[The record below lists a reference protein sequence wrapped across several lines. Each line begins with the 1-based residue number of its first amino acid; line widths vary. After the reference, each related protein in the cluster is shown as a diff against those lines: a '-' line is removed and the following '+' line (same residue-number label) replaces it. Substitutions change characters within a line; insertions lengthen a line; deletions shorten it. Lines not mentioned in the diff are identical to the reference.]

1 MRSSIGYHT
10 AMVFMKITKTEAMS
24 IYEDFVRYG
33 NKTGEI
39 RTRPIHTTTIDSDAD
54 KFIKQLYSG
63 LSKIHR
69 MEYTCKDKGLRWDM
83 RRSISSPGYIKSN
96 FVGEDTPCTI
106 KAKINPKVL
115 NGEFD
120 YLTAATSDCLRDVEK
135 AFNIEAAKISPLLRK
150 FDAYAYNRIDYC
162 FNGDTN
168 ELRIGCTVEQM
179 MKLMKRGNIP
189 DGFHE
194 RTKYDANS
202 HREKSCKDSFYL
214 KSNSVVINCYCKGK
228 QLEKQHSDNICID
241 NSHNLIRFEV
251 QCKYSKVYAMS
262 SVIKE
267 ENNGSNAMMMK
278 ALISNK
284 VCEDVI
290 RKYFSKIV
298 RKGHYF
304 TLSIA
309 RKIVKA
315 HNFRRDKE
323 ERLIYALELINEC
336 RGIAK
341 AKSKLLGI
349 DLQEFKR
356 SLKDLDDI
364 LVNPVTVPRDWKIDY
379 IPNLLWAY
387 YDSIY
392 DEQLITLQEFEANK
406 CLSEYSIKNYS
417 A

>member
-1 MRSSIGYHT
+1 
-10 AMVFMKITKTEAMS
+10 
-24 IYEDFVRYG
+24 
-33 NKTGEI
+33 
-39 RTRPIHTTTIDSDAD
+39 
-54 KFIKQLYSG
+54 
-63 LSKIHR
+63 
-69 MEYTCKDKGLRWDM
+69 
-83 RRSISSPGYIKSN
+83 
-96 FVGEDTPCTI
+96 
-106 KAKINPKVL
+106 
-115 NGEFD
+115 
-120 YLTAATSDCLRDVEK
+120 
-135 AFNIEAAKISPLLRK
+135 
-150 FDAYAYNRIDYC
+150 
-162 FNGDTN
+162 
-168 ELRIGCTVEQM
+168 
-179 MKLMKRGNIP
+179 
-189 DGFHE
+189 
-194 RTKYDANS
+194 
-202 HREKSCKDSFYL
+202 
-214 KSNSVVINCYCKGK
+214 
-228 QLEKQHSDNICID
+228 
-241 NSHNLIRFEV
+241 
-251 QCKYSKVYAMS
+251 MS

-309 RKIVKA
+309 RKIVEA

-323 ERLIYALELINEC
+323 KRLIYALELINEC

-341 AKSKLLGI
+341 AKSQLLGI

-364 LVNPVTVPRDWKIDY
+364 LVNPVTVPRDWKVDY

-406 CLSEYSIKNYS
+406 CLTEYSIKNYS